1 METVNRPQASPAP
14 QPVESVTQPPPA
26 VAETPPGPAKRLMS
40 LDVFRGVTILGMLLV
55 NNIALD
61 TATPLQLTHA
71 NWNAGLH
78 FADLVFP
85 WFLFIV
91 GVAIPYSAAS
101 ARRRKLSAW
110 RYDLR
115 VLNRAITLVLLGY
128 LIDSSIALT
137 PVFGLG
143 VLQLIGLAYLVAA
156 FLYELPTRRRLLIA
170 AGLLAGYWAVLRF
183 VPVPGFGRVFTPEN
197 NIINHINLVYLGQY
211 HLQGLLSVIPT
222 AALVMI
228 GSAVGDLLRSETLT
242 TGRRLGALFLLG
254 TVLTVAGL
262 ILTIDLPF
270 NKPLWTTSYI
280 LYTAGLGT
288 ILLTLLYLI
297 IDVNH
302 WRAWAWPF
310 AILGMNA
317 LFIYIVPILVK
328 LYILSEWHWRIED
341 GSRLQL
347 GVAIMHYWF
356 QAFGRIAGGW
366 AYTISYIVFWWLT
379 AVWLWHR
386 KVFLRL

>member
-1 METVNRPQASPAP
+1 
-14 QPVESVTQPPPA
+14 
-26 VAETPPGPAKRLMS
+26 MS
-40 LDVFRGVTILGMLLV
+40 LDVFRGITILGMLLV

-61 TATPLQLTHA
+61 TATPTQLTHA
-71 NWNAGLH
+71 SWNAGLH

-101 ARRRKLSAW
+101 ARRRKVSAW
-110 RYDLR
+110 RYDLK
-115 VLNRAITLVLLGY
+115 VLNRAVTLVLLGC

-137 PVFGLG
+137 PVFDLG
-143 VLQLIGLAYLVAA
+143 VLQLIGLAYFVAA
-156 FLYELPTRRRLLIA
+156 FLYELHVRRRLLIA
-170 AGLLAGYWAVLRF
+170 AGLLVGYWAILRF
-183 VPVPGFGRVFTPEN
+183 VPVPGLGRVFTPEH
-197 NIINHINLVYLGQY
+197 NIINHINIVYLVQY

-228 GSAVGDLLRSETLT
+228 GSAVGDILRNEVIT
-242 TGRRLGALFLLG
+242 TGKRLGQLFLLG
-254 TVLTVAGL
+254 GILTVAGL
-262 ILTIDLPF
+262 ILSLDLPF

-280 LYTAGLGT
+280 LYCAGLAT
-288 ILLTLLYLI
+288 LLLSLLYLV
-297 IDVNH
+297 IDVNN

-356 QAFGRIAGGW
+356 EAFGRVAGGW
-366 AYTISYIVFWWLT
+366 AYTISYIVFWWLV

-386 KVFLRL
+386 KIFLRL